1 MQQFWIF
8 GYGSL
13 MWRPGFEYVASER
26 ALIRGYH
33 RSLCVYSYVH
43 RGTPQSP
50 GLVLGLD
57 RGGSCHGIAFQIEPA
72 KWDDTISYLRAR
84 EQVTKVY
91 LETTKRT
98 YLTERQQTVDAI
110 TYIVDRKHQQY
121 AGALSPENILPH
133 VLEGNGISGHC
144 VDYVM
149 NTVNHLRDM
158 EIHDTTLEAV
168 VERL

>member
-1 MQQFWIF
+1 
-8 GYGSL
+8 
-13 MWRPGFEYVASER
+13 MWRASGRSFGAIIEAYVSILMCIVELRKAQGWFLDSTEAVHAMESHFRSNPPSGMIRSPIFAR
-26 ALIRGYH
+26 ANR
-33 RSLCVYSYVH
+33 
-43 RGTPQSP
+43 
-50 GLVLGLD
+50 
-57 RGGSCHGIAFQIEPA
+57 
-72 KWDDTISYLRAR
+72 LR
-84 EQVTKVY
+84 K
-91 LETTKRT
+91 TTKRT